1 LQARFESHHRAAHA
15 PETGNR
21 MQTQNIVHDGE
32 WDAGDLGCGELVI
45 HLRNRLRAM
54 PGKVL
59 RLTARDPG
67 APADIPAYCRMTG
80 HELLNEDPAQFSYWI
95 RARVERPK

>member
-1 LQARFESHHRAAHA
+1 MEAEHPGIAH
-15 PETGNR
+15 
-21 MQTQNIVHDGE
+21 DDL
-32 WDAGDLGCGELVI
+32 WDAGDMGCGELVM

-59 RLTARDPG
+59 KLVARDSG

-80 HELLNEDPAQFSYWI
+80 HQLLREDPASSCYWI
-95 RARVERPK
+95 RAKT

>member
-1 LQARFESHHRAAHA
+1 MNDEGIAH
-15 PETGNR
+15 
-21 MQTQNIVHDGE
+21 DDE

-45 HLRNRLRAM
+45 HLRTRLRAM

-59 RLTARDPG
+59 RLIARDPG

-80 HELLNEDPAQFSYWI
+80 HQLLSEDPAAFSYWI
-95 RARVERPK
+95 RARTEVPK

>member
-1 LQARFESHHRAAHA
+1 MESTENLGEHSSG
-15 PETGNR
+15 P
-21 MQTQNIVHDGE
+21 HDDM

-45 HLRNRLRAM
+45 HLRSRLRAI

-59 RLTARDPG
+59 KLIARDPG

-80 HELLNEDPAQFSYWI
+80 HQLIREEPASCCYWI
-95 RARVERPK
+95 RAKS

>member
-1 LQARFESHHRAAHA
+1 VTDESF
-15 PETGNR
+15 G
-21 MQTQNIVHDGE
+21 HDAE

-45 HLRNRLRAM
+45 HLRTRLRAM

-59 RLTARDPG
+59 KLVARDPG

-80 HELLNEDPAQFSYWI
+80 HQLLREEPAASSYWI
-95 RARVERPK
+95 RARVQPK

>member
-1 LQARFESHHRAAHA
+1 MDLRDPDLLFERNMESTENLGEHSGVAHDD
-15 PETGNR
+15 
-21 MQTQNIVHDGE
+21 M

-45 HLRNRLRAM
+45 HLRSRLRAV

-59 RLTARDPG
+59 KLIARDPG

-80 HELLNEDPAQFSYWI
+80 HQLIREEPASCCYWI
-95 RARVERPK
+95 RAKS

>member
-1 LQARFESHHRAAHA
+1 MNAE
-15 PETGNR
+15 G
-21 MQTQNIVHDGE
+21 IVHDDE

-59 RLTARDPG
+59 KLLARDPG
-67 APADIPAYCRMTG
+67 AHADIPAYCRMTG
-80 HELLNEDPAQFSYWI
+80 HQLLWEEPAAFSYWI
-95 RARVERPK
+95 RARVQPK